1 MYIIQAVVNWLTLLA
16 QAVRWACSL
25 QYASAGSSKAARMAM
40 MAITTKSSIKV
51 NAFFCQSLLQGC
63 EWWNRGRMLR
73 VLLLLVGFPVKSS
86 STMGRERLVHPG
98 DQLDAI
104 RGSWLSPFN
113 L

>member
-1 MYIIQAVVNWLTLLA
+1 
-16 QAVRWACSL
+16 
-25 QYASAGSSKAARMAM
+25 
-40 MAITTKSSIKV
+40 
-51 NAFFCQSLLQGC
+51 
-63 EWWNRGRMLR
+63 MLR